1 MFTDKTIPAGSFDMK
16 AALPLLAGYMGGE
29 PTDEQAAD
37 MAEEKER
44 RRMGQLYELMV
55 NPYYDSDPGDFGFI
69 PYLEEGGEVKGPGGP
84 KEDKVPAMLSDGEF
98 VMTAKS
104 VENLGDGD
112 RIAGARKMY
121 SMMNSLDPESKKS
134 DV

>member
-1 MFTDKTIPAGSFDMK
+1 
-16 AALPLLAGYMGGE
+16 
-29 PTDEQAAD
+29 
-37 MAEEKER
+37 
-44 RRMGQLYELMV
+44 
-55 NPYYDSDPGDFGFI
+55 
-69 PYLEEGGEVKGPGGP
+69 
-84 KEDKVPAMLSDGEF
+84 MLSDGEF